1 MANNSMFEKVNTDGL
16 SPSAIKK
23 LADPNFKLQKSAEE
37 KEYLIV
43 FCAEPIGSSIVGE
56 ISSEEMY
63 SDREVNEVGVPI
75 IDGECIFVTGRKN
88 AFNQIR
94 DFMTADSEFNIID
107 YDKSFVLVEGVT
119 YEKRISLR
127 KFINLCN
134 ETYKEE
140 D

>member
-1 MANNSMFEKVNTDGL
+1 MFEKVNTNGL

-43 FCAEPIGSSIVGE
+43 FCADTEEPIGSSIVGE
-56 ISSEEMY
+56 ISSEAY
-63 SDREVNEVGVPI
+63 SDRDVNEIGVPT
-75 IDGECIFVTGRKN
+75 IDGECIFVNGRKN

-94 DFMTADSEFNIID
+94 DFIAADSEFNTID
-107 YDKSFVLVEGVT
+107 YDKSFVIVEGVT
-119 YEKRISLR
+119 LENRISLR